1 MANGCTHGHMGDML
15 VFIRDRMRD
24 MPIPGQR
31 GSANVHLLLRS
42 LSLLP
47 LLFTSWFAF
56 LYLEDV
62 ASDLLLSLVL
72 VLPLDV

>member
-1 MANGCTHGHMGDML
+1 MGDML
-15 VFIRDRMRD
+15 VFIRERMRD
-24 MPIPGQR
+24 MPIPSLQ
-31 GSANVHLLLRS
+31 GSVNVHLLLRS

-56 LYLEDV
+56 LYLADV

-72 VLPLDV
+72 VLLLDV